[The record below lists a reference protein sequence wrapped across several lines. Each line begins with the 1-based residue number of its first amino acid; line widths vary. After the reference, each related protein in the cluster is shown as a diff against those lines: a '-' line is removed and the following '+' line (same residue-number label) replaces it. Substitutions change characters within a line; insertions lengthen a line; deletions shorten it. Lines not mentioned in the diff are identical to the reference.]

1 MAVVRRALVIG
12 GGIGGMSAALC
23 LRKLGATV
31 DLFEI
36 DPAWCACDAGITLS
50 GVSLRA
56 FEALGVLDAIR
67 RDGHIAGGIRLCAAS
82 GELISTNPP
91 ASAAI
96 VHSGGGI
103 MLTRLHSILASATR
117 SAGVRVTL
125 GVSVTRITLLSN
137 FAVVDLSDGRK
148 ANYDLVVG
156 ADGIHSQVRHMLF
169 ADAPTPEFTG
179 QGAWR
184 IVAPRPAHVDRAT
197 IFVGGPCPLEL
208 IPVSSTQ
215 LYMSVLQRVPN
226 GLHTPLTS
234 HVEGL
239 RDLLAAY
246 GGDAADVRDAIDH
259 ATPIV
264 YRPLEVML
272 VPAPWHRGCVALIGD
287 AAHATTPHLATG
299 AGLTVE
305 DVLVLTEELERA
317 RSVEPALEAYS
328 RRRYTRCKAIVELSV
343 EIGRCQL
350 QNVAHRQIMALK
362 RASSAFSTAP
372 W

>member
-1 MAVVRRALVIG
+1 MA
-12 GGIGGMSAALC
+12 AALC
-23 LRKLGATV
+23 LRQLGATV
-31 DLFEI
+31 ELIEV
-36 DPAWCACDAGITLS
+36 DPAWQVYNAGITLS
-50 GVSLRA
+50 GASLRA
-56 FEALGVLDAIR
+56 FEALGVLDSIR
-67 RDGHIAGGIRLCAAS
+67 RDGHIAGGVRLCAAS
-82 GELISTNPP
+82 GELLSTNPP
-91 ASAAI
+91 TSDAI

-103 MLTRLHSILASATR
+103 MLTRLHSILSSATR

-148 ANYDLVVG
+148 ANYDLIVG
-156 ADGIHSQVRHMLF
+156 ADGIHSQVRQMLF
-169 ADAPTPEFTG
+169 ADATTPEFTG

-197 IFVGGPCPLEL
+197 IFVGGSCPLEL
-208 IPVSSTQ
+208 IPVSNTQ
-215 LYMSVLQRVPN
+215 LYMSLLQRVPN
-226 GLHTPLTS
+226 NVQMPLAS

-246 GGDAADVRDAIDH
+246 GGDAARVRDAIDR

-272 VPAPWHRGCVALIGD
+272 LPAPWHRSCVALIGD
-287 AAHATTPHLATG
+287 AVHATTPHLATG
-299 AGLTVE
+299 AGLAVE
-305 DVLVLTEELERA
+305 DSLVLAEELERA
-317 RSVEPALEAYS
+317 RNIEGALEAYS

-350 QNVAHRQIMALK
+350 QNVAPPQIMALR
-362 RASSAFSTAP
+362 RASSAFSTAR